1 MQKLTTIR
9 ARLIFL
15 IAVPLLALLL
25 ITVLSLRLMANI
37 ESGMERVYE
46 DRVIPLQQ
54 LKDIADNYA
63 VLVID
68 AVNKADAGML
78 TAEQALSNVRQA
90 RSTINNRWQQYR
102 ATSLTQEE
110 SRLASE
116 AELLFQRAN
125 ADLDRLE
132 QSLGFRSGDVSGEL
146 VEFNGPL
153 YGSIDPI
160 SDKIN
165 ELVDLQLRV
174 AGEEYEAAGQTY
186 SNAMLMMTLSTSAI
200 ILLLAVAGLFT
211 LRSVTVPLDSLR
223 RTIVSVS
230 DTQNLSNRV
239 PIKTNDEIGVTAT
252 AFNDMLKH
260 FAQSIN
266 ALRGNT
272 DQLASAAEEL
282 STVSSQS
289 DSNLDN
295 QRAQTE
301 QVATAMNQMT
311 ASVQEIAQS
320 ASNTAEASST
330 ANKKTREGGK
340 AIRSVI
346 RSISNLSQEVGQI
359 AGSARELEQKSEQIE
374 SVLEVIQGI
383 AEQTNLLALNAA
395 IEAARAGEQGRGFAV
410 VADEVRTLASRTQ
423 QSTADIQAMIDQL
436 QIGAKTM
443 VSTSEQG
450 RDLAQ
455 KTEQSANQ
463 ADQVLDDIMDS
474 ISSINDM
481 AAQIASAAEEQNS
494 VADEINRNIIG
505 ISDITTENATGVR
518 QTAAA
523 SHELSRIALEVREL
537 ASQYR
542 TRQA

>member
-1 MQKLTTIR
+1 
-9 ARLIFL
+9 
-15 IAVPLLALLL
+15 
-25 ITVLSLRLMANI
+25 
-37 ESGMERVYE
+37 
-46 DRVIPLQQ
+46 
-54 LKDIADNYA
+54 
-63 VLVID
+63 
-68 AVNKADAGML
+68 ML
-78 TAEQALSNVRQA
+78 TAEQALANVREA
-90 RSTINNRWQQYR
+90 RTSINTRWQQYR
-102 ATSLTQEE
+102 ATSLTPEE
-110 SRLASE
+110 VRLAHE
-116 AELLFQRAN
+116 AESLFQRAA

-132 QSLGFRSGDVSGEL
+132 QALGFLSGDITGEL
-146 VEFNGPL
+146 GAFNGPL
-153 YGSIDPI
+153 YRSIDPI

-174 AGEEYEAAGQTY
+174 ASEEYVAADQAY
-186 SNAMLMMTLSTSAI
+186 NNAVLTLWLIVGAITLVLSAGGI
-200 ILLLAVAGLFT
+200 VT
-211 LRSVTVPLDSLR
+211 MRSITVPLDTLR
-223 RTIVSVS
+223 QTIVSVS

-239 PIKTNDEIGVTAT
+239 PIKAGDEIGVTAA
-252 AFNDMLKH
+252 AFNDMLKD

-266 ALRGNT
+266 TLRGNT

-282 STVSSQS
+282 STVSAQS
-289 DSNLDN
+289 DTNLDN

-311 ASVQEIAQS
+311 ASVQDIAQS
-320 ASNTAEASST
+320 ASNTAEASKT
-330 ANKKTREGGK
+330 ADQKTREGGK

-359 AGSARELEQKSEQIE
+359 AGSARELEKKSEQIE

-423 QSTADIQAMIDQL
+423 QSTADIQTMIDQL
-436 QIGAKTM
+436 QVGAKGM

-450 RDLAQ
+450 RELAE
-455 KTEQSANQ
+455 KTESSASQ
-463 ADQVLDDIMDS
+463 ADEVLDDIMNS

-505 ISDITTENATGVR
+505 ISEITTENATGVR
-518 QTAAA
+518 QTSAA

-537 ASQYR
+537 ASQYH
-542 TRQA
+542 TRQG